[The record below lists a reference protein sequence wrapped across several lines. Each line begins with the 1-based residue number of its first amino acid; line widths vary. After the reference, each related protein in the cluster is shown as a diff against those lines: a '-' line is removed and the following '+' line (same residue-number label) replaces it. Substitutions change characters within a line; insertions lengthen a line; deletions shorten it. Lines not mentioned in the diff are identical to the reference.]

1 MRENKKW
8 MMLVSRKW
16 MMVASALFPYGGDKQ
31 RMTSA
36 AWQTLRADREQIQ
49 EADSCQ
55 VQSQGASPKA
65 ESLNPKGPKKM
76 VKKESECLLGIRD
89 THEAKVSKQGPEAWV
104 WLCHRRA
111 LCVCILCPPWSRLDC
126 SRDPWA
132 NPWKPK

>member
-1 MRENKKW
+1 MDDGGFC
-8 MMLVSRKW
+8 S
-16 MMVASALFPYGGDKQ
+16 LFPYGGDKQ

-36 AWQTLRADREQIQ
+36 AWQTLRTDREQIQ

-55 VQSQGASPKA
+55 VLSQGASPKA
-65 ESLNPKGPKKM
+65 ESLNPKGLRKM
-76 VKKESECLLGIRD
+76 VKKESGCLLGIRD

-111 LCVCILCPPWSRLDC
+111 PCVCILCPSWSRLDC

-132 NPWKPK
+132 DPWEPK